1 VVYRADRTGVRVNVG
16 GQPLAGVT
24 VHRAAP
30 DGVDITVGGIRRRV
44 SVHRVGTVDYVDS
57 PLGASVLTEV
67 ERFPQPRP
75 LAEPGSLLAPMP
87 GTVIRVAV
95 SPGER
100 IAAGAPVV
108 VIEAMKME
116 HTVRAPHGGEVTEVS
131 VHAGQA
137 VDAGARLARVEQE
150 PS

>member
-1 VVYRADRTGVRVNVG
+1 VVYRAGRAGVRLAVG
-16 GQPLAGVT
+16 GQPLPGVT

-44 SVHRVGTVDYVDS
+44 SVHRVGAVDYVDS

-67 ERFPQPRP
+67 DRFPPPRP
-75 LAEPGSLLAPMP
+75 PAEPGSLLAPMP

-116 HTVRAPHGGEVTEVS
+116 HTVRAPHAGEVTEVS
-131 VHAGQA
+131 VHAGQT
-137 VDAGARLARVEQE
+137 VDAGTRLARVEQE
-150 PS
+150 PA